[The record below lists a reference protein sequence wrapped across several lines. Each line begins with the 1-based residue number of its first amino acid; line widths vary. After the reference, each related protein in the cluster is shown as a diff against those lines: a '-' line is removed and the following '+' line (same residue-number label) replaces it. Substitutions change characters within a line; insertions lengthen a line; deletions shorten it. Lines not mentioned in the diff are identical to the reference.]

1 MRRRRFLTCVA
12 AAGVAGCLGDSR
24 PELRIR
30 SGAGRLHAATD
41 EYLANGLGPG
51 GEQTTYAA
59 ALPDRAPDAVGTD
72 AAASLATRLG
82 GSDGDL
88 FHVVT
93 QLRSPPAEP
102 LRFGT
107 DQAVAWDDSAV
118 RLTTTAEPA
127 DPTGRLATADELLYT
142 AVWSVEPS
150 VEELP
155 EAELAVET

>member
-1 MRRRRFLTCVA
+1 VA

-24 PELRIR
+24 PELRIQ
-30 SGAGRLHAATD
+30 SGAARLHAATD
-41 EYLANGLGPG
+41 EYLTDGLAPG

-59 ALPDRAPDAVGTD
+59 AIPDRAPDAVGPD
-72 AAASLATRLG
+72 APDSLAVRLRG
-82 GSDGDL
+82 EDGDL
-88 FHVVT
+88 FHLVT
-93 QLRSPPAEP
+93 QLRSPPAGP

-107 DQAVAWDDSAV
+107 DQAVAWADGAV

-127 DPTGRLATADELLYT
+127 EPDGQLATADELVYT

-150 VEELP
+150 LAELP